1 MININSFLLD
11 NNFTLDSCLSY
22 LEKMSNIT
30 QCSNVSDPDFVFG
43 IPETLAAGSSA
54 TLLGILGLLSNL
66 ITICALL
73 LHAPIRNHVT
83 TPFVISLAFSDLLF
97 SSTILPLLAIKFF
110 SQ

>member
-1 MININSFLLD
+1 
-11 NNFTLDSCLSY
+11 
-22 LEKMSNIT
+22 MSNITLGIT
-30 QCSNVSDPDFVFG
+30 QCSNVSDPPDPDFVFG
-43 IPETLAAGSSA
+43 LPETLAAGSSA